1 MQIEHIFNAVKRK
14 DNNIK
19 DNINSQEF
27 TVDYIKNYK
36 NSYKNSN
43 FEKKIEN
50 EFDKKYYYSLYPS
63 KNSKIISKYDDEK
76 IDELVEKLGEN
87 LVLISGDFWGIQNFI
102 FDSLTSN
109 KASKIMRSRSAM
121 VQLITFVVTEIV
133 KEEFKESDTLLFGAG
148 KFMILAK
155 DEENVVSKIEG
166 IQKELDKFF
175 LQNFFGQNGMI
186 LSYAKT
192 SKENILNQ
200 HSEKMKEELLNLGN
214 DNELKKLNK
223 FNIQN
228 IDDEDIC
235 LDIFKNA
242 TSDDEICSFCKKRVG
257 TSLLDNEKVCKI
269 CENQVNLGKYL
280 TTKELVKIYSSN
292 KKEDDVLI
300 LTYKDKNYYAKFF
313 DNKNYVNK
321 TQEIVFDISNKEY
334 RKIPKWSLNAYVAKD
349 ENGRIKTFEEL
360 SKDSSGLFA
369 LKADVDKLGDTFR
382 DFYMTSFK
390 KFNRLSR
397 ELDFFFSD
405 YVTNLIEEKYNN
417 IYIIFAGGD
426 DLFVIGEYKEIIKL
440 AKEIRE
446 EFYKFSLKKATLSMG
461 LVMFK
466 SSTPINYISNLADE
480 AEKRAKNV
488 TFKDSEE
495 TRNGIDIFGVSMKF
509 DEFLEI
515 ENRLDEVF
523 KKLELY
529 SNDTTT
535 FYYRLISLCEM
546 KENIEK
552 DIKNALWKSKLNY
565 IFKRN
570 IESKYLEDSLKLLEE
585 LNILIEKYG
594 EKLKP
599 SIFLKIYQNRDKK
612 EQK

>member
-1 MQIEHIFNAVKRK
+1 MIIEVLIGSSVSAIAGFFIAKKLDDAKYDVFVAQAQAKAKVIEHEAEMLLKNAKNEIAEK
-14 DNNIK
+14 ELEIK
-19 DNINSQEF
+19 KQYEAEF
-27 TVDYIKNYK
+27 M
-36 NSYKNSN
+36 
-43 FEKKIEN
+43 KIQN

-292 KKEDDVLI
+292 KKE
-300 LTYKDKNYYAKFF
+300 
-313 DNKNYVNK
+313 
-321 TQEIVFDISNKEY
+321 
-334 RKIPKWSLNAYVAKD
+334 
-349 ENGRIKTFEEL
+349 
-360 SKDSSGLFA
+360 
-369 LKADVDKLGDTFR
+369 
-382 DFYMTSFK
+382 
-390 KFNRLSR
+390 
-397 ELDFFFSD
+397 
-405 YVTNLIEEKYNN
+405 
-417 IYIIFAGGD
+417 
-426 DLFVIGEYKEIIKL
+426 
-440 AKEIRE
+440 
-446 EFYKFSLKKATLSMG
+446 
-461 LVMFK
+461 
-466 SSTPINYISNLADE
+466 
-480 AEKRAKNV
+480 
-488 TFKDSEE
+488 
-495 TRNGIDIFGVSMKF
+495 
-509 DEFLEI
+509 
-515 ENRLDEVF
+515 
-523 KKLELY
+523 
-529 SNDTTT
+529 
-535 FYYRLISLCEM
+535 
-546 KENIEK
+546 
-552 DIKNALWKSKLNY
+552 
-565 IFKRN
+565 
-570 IESKYLEDSLKLLEE
+570 ED
-585 LNILIEKYG
+585 
-594 EKLKP
+594 
-599 SIFLKIYQNRDKK
+599 
-612 EQK
+612 